1 MQTSLSLKQQHQ
13 TTRARKPAQHKLL
26 SIICPSP
33 AVVSGLL
40 TKCGCCTRLLR
51 STAVL
56 SLWEGVINKRERA
69 TCVLPSH
76 FHSCS
81 ALAQIALDP
90 VIIQS
95 ADRTGVQ
102 DGTQMMSA
110 DNRSLSSVPA
120 FLLNAC
126 SALILMSLCRNIVP
140 QFGK

>member
-40 TKCGCCTRLLR
+40 TKCGCCARLLR

-69 TCVLPSH
+69 TSH